1 MGFMLP
7 VTKTE
12 ARALYRA
19 FVANVPDNHLDVE
32 LRLAAGHRYQ
42 LLLGE
47 GCKLYVRAS
56 GNRLAFR
63 VGGHAQDGTDIAK
76 CRRAAARLA
85 GGTVSVSAHFA
96 KYLRALGQSVAPT
109 EFGGLDW
116 IVYGGKLQDRI
127 TSAYYAKHPELL

>member
-1 MGFMLP
+1 MGFMFP

-12 ARALYRA
+12 AHALYRA

-56 GNRLAFR
+56 GERLTFR
-63 VGGHAQDGTDIAK
+63 VSGYDQDGADVAK
-76 CRRAAARLA
+76 CRHAAARLA
-85 GGTVSVSAHFA
+85 GGVVSVTSHFA
-96 KYLRALGQSVAPT
+96 EYLRAIGQSVAPT

-116 IVYGGKLQDRI
+116 IVYGGKAQDRI

>member
-1 MGFMLP
+1 MLP
-7 VTKTE
+7 DEKDTPVGMKLPAAAAE
-12 ARALYRA
+12 FGA
-19 FVANVPDNHLDVE
+19 FYSYLSAIP
-32 LRLAAGHRYQ
+32 AGCQGHRYQ

>member
-1 MGFMLP
+1 MALMLP

-19 FVANVPDNHLDVE
+19 FVANVPDNYIDVE
-32 LRLAAGHRYQ
+32 LRLAAGNRYQ
-42 LLLGE
+42 LIIGE

-56 GNRLAFR
+56 GDRLTIR
-63 VGGHAQDGTDIAK
+63 VSGYDQDVAK
-76 CRRAAARLA
+76 CRHAAARLA
-85 GGTVSVSAHFA
+85 GVVVSVTTHFA
-96 KYLRALGQSVAPT
+96 EYLRALRQSVAPT

-116 IVYGGKLQDRI
+116 IVYGGKAQDRI